1 MASVAADD
9 GNGNGSSDGIG
20 LSKVG
25 KQRLRILTLA
35 GVIAGGVPWRDR
47 GQNGIGEHNHWD
59 QWCMKRKLGV
69 TQRTWACGET

>member
-47 GQNGIGEHNHWD
+47 GAEWNRG
-59 QWCMKRKLGV
+59 
-69 TQRTWACGET
+69 A